1 MGTKRNIS
9 FKREEYITKKNLRNI
24 LYGFLA
30 WFIPFAASF
39 FFYTREGGL
48 TIDIF
53 LFKSI
58 MIVVG
63 SFSASFLLVSYFKK
77 IKADYFKE
85 GIIVGLTWFS
95 INILLDLLVLIPIS
109 GMSIADYFTKIG
121 IIYLAIPAMSI
132 AVGTAL
138 ENKK

>member
-1 MGTKRNIS
+1 MNKYVRNV
-9 FKREEYITKKNLRNI
+9 

-30 WFIPFAASF
+30 WLIPFVASIL
-39 FFYTREGGL
+39 FYTREGEL

-53 LFKSI
+53 LLKSI

-63 SFSASFLLVSYFKK
+63 SFSAAILLISYFKN
-77 IKADYFKE
+77 INVDYLKE
-85 GIIVGLTWFS
+85 GIIVGLVWFG
-95 INILLDLLVLIPIS
+95 INIVLDLLILVPMS
-109 GMSIADYFTKIG
+109 GMSIMDYFMQIG
-121 IIYLAIPAMSI
+121 LRYLAIPAMSI

>member
-1 MGTKRNIS
+1 MNKYVRNV
-9 FKREEYITKKNLRNI
+9 

-30 WFIPFAASF
+30 WLVPFVASF
-39 FFYTREGGL
+39 FFYSREGGL

-63 SFSASFLLVSYFKK
+63 SISAAFLLISYFKK
-77 IKADYFKE
+77 INVDYFKE
-85 GIIVGLTWFS
+85 GIIVGLTWFG
-95 INILLDLLVLIPIS
+95 INILLDLLILIPMS
-109 GMSIADYFTKIG
+109 GMSIADYFTQIG
-121 IIYLAIPAMSI
+121 LRYLAIPAMSI

>member
-1 MGTKRNIS
+1 MNKYVRNV
-9 FKREEYITKKNLRNI
+9 

-30 WFIPFAASF
+30 WLIPFAASF
-39 FFYTREGGL
+39 FFYSREGLL

-63 SFSASFLLVSYFKK
+63 SFSAAILLIYYFKN
-77 IKADYFKE
+77 ININYLNE
-85 GIIVGLTWFS
+85 GIIVGLMWFGIS
-95 INILLDLLVLIPIS
+95 ILLDLLILIPMS
-109 GMSIADYFTKIG
+109 GMSIMDYFMQIG
-121 IIYLAIPAMSI
+121 LRYLAIPAMSI